1 MAFENESELPSG
13 DNFSVAI
20 ILQDGT
26 ETDIVCSGM
35 LERQVSG
42 YVNFSSFCDLS
53 AIFAVLLS
61 LTVYMASGV
70 LGSRIASRVLGSL
83 NYHGDGDAGGHAH

>member
-1 MAFENESELPSG
+1 MRCYHPGEYLPGPVAAAVIAFENESELPSG
-13 DNFSVAI
+13 DNFGVAI

-42 YVNFSSFCDLS
+42 YAS
-53 AIFAVLLS
+53 
-61 LTVYMASGV
+61 VYM
-70 LGSRIASRVLGSL
+70 
-83 NYHGDGDAGGHAH
+83 YD

>member
-1 MAFENESELPSG
+1 LFSHYHGFTGRYHPGEHLPGPVAAAVMAFENESELPSG
-13 DNFSVAI
+13 DNFGVAI

-42 YVNFSSFCDLS
+42 YASVNMYD
-53 AIFAVLLS
+53 
-61 LTVYMASGV
+61 
-70 LGSRIASRVLGSL
+70 
-83 NYHGDGDAGGHAH
+83 